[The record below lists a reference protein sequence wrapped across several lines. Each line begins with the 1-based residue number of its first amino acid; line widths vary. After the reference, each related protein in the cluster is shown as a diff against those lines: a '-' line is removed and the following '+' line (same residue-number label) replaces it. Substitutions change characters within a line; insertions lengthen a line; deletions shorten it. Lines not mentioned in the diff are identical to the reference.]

1 MVWMVSLANT
11 FSNGLIDCLL
21 CVGVVLLSLFPDVF
35 LLMMLVLAPTQLA
48 VINVGLGKFSVL
60 RFVPA
65 YTVIYIIMGTSVGLF
80 FYQGM
85 CCSMAF
91 CVPLVHLY
99 FSHCSCSLGTLIS
112 INTEHKQL
120 SEVDWIMF
128 SIGFVFIF
136 MSLGIL
142 GLKPETIYTLKMS
155 YLDEIENVVW

>member
-1 MVWMVSLANT
+1 VSACFFT
-11 FSNGLIDCLL
+11 KV
-21 CVGVVLLSLFPDVF
+21 CVVGHSV
-35 LLMMLVLAPTQLA
+35 AP
-48 VINVGLGKFSVL
+48 
-60 RFVPA
+60 
-65 YTVIYIIMGTSVGLF
+65 
-80 FYQGM
+80 
-85 CCSMAF
+85 
-91 CVPLVHLY
+91 LY
-99 FSHCSCSLGTLIS
+99 FSHSSFSLGTLIS

>member
-1 MVWMVSLANT
+1 MVWMVWMVSLANT

-80 FYQGM
+80 FYQGR

-91 CVPLVHLY
+91 CGPLVLFSLFFLSRHTY
-99 FSHCSCSLGTLIS
+99 FDQYRI
-112 INTEHKQL
+112 Q
-120 SEVDWIMF
+120 
-128 SIGFVFIF
+128 
-136 MSLGIL
+136 
-142 GLKPETIYTLKMS
+142 TIKRS
-155 YLDEIENVVW
+155 

>member
-11 FSNGLIDCLL
+11 FTNGLIDFLL

-91 CVPLVHLY
+91 CAPLVLFSLFFLSRHTY
-99 FSHCSCSLGTLIS
+99 FDQYRI
-112 INTEHKQL
+112 Q
-120 SEVDWIMF
+120 
-128 SIGFVFIF
+128 
-136 MSLGIL
+136 
-142 GLKPETIYTLKMS
+142 TIKRS
-155 YLDEIENVVW
+155 

>member
-85 CCSMAF
+85 CCWSF
-91 CVPLVHLY
+91 CGPFVLFSLFFLSWHTY
-99 FSHCSCSLGTLIS
+99 FDQHIT
-112 INTEHKQL
+112 Q
-120 SEVDWIMF
+120 
-128 SIGFVFIF
+128 
-136 MSLGIL
+136 
-142 GLKPETIYTLKMS
+142 TIKRS
-155 YLDEIENVVW
+155 